1 MLKNESL
8 MKQYDLSSVR
18 QIITGAAPLG
28 LETAED
34 LHRIQPTWQILQAYG
49 MTETTAVA
57 THTSPHDIFFGSAG
71 CLLPLLQARIV
82 DPDGNDINE
91 YDKPGELLLSGPTIV
106 LGYLDNEEANKETF
120 QNGWLRTGDE
130 AVVRE
135 SPKGEDH
142 IFVVDRIKE
151 LIKVKVRS
159 RYFHSPPPFKYMVL
173 ILLCINRASKSPPP
187 NSKRTSSH
195 TPPSPTPP

>member
-8 MKQYDLSSVR
+8 MKQYDLRSVR

-34 LHRIQPTWQILQAYG
+34 LHKIQPTWQILQAYG

-71 CLLPLLQARIV
+71 SLLPLLEARIV

-91 YDKPGELLLSGPTIV
+91 YNKPGELLISGPTIV
-106 LGYLDNEEANKETF
+106 LGYLNNEEANKETF

-130 AVVRE
+130 AVVRK

-142 IFVVDRIKE
+142 IFIVDRIKE
-151 LIKVKVRS
+151 LIKVKVRTHLPTHVP
-159 RYFHSPPPFKYMVL
+159 HSQP
-173 ILLCINRASKSPPP
+173 ILTSLNRASKSPPP
-187 NSKRTSSH
+187 N
-195 TPPSPTPP
+195 